1 MDWENFF
8 NDINMWYNIF
18 IDWYLEQPIYG
29 QVFALIGIIA
39 LIALLITLI
48 YFIIKGI
55 AYLVYYIFKG
65 LYYLLRYIGY
75 GFYKLFEG
83 FYYLV
88 SGKSKSSN
96 QIDLQ
101 ANINENFT
109 SEYHYN
115 LEYCSECG
123 RKFSEKMK
131 YSLERNGMVFC
142 VNCGKK
148 FIRNNNLKSI
158 TLSH

>member
-8 NDINMWYNIF
+8 NSINMWYNIF
-18 IDWYLEQPIYG
+18 VEWYIEQPIYG
-29 QVFALIGIIA
+29 QIFALIGIIA
-39 LIALLITLI
+39 LLALLITLI

-75 GFYKLFEG
+75 GIYKLFEG
-83 FYYLV
+83 FYFLV

-96 QIDLQ
+96 QIDNQ
-101 ANINENFT
+101 ANINENFS
-109 SEYHYN
+109 SEYPYN

-123 RKFSEKMK
+123 KKFSEKMK
-131 YSLERNGMVFC
+131 YRFERNGMVFC
-142 VNCGKK
+142 VNCGKQ
-148 FIRNNNLKSI
+148 FIRNNTLASI
-158 TLSH
+158 TISH